1 MEELIDVLYENGI
14 PTGQVLTRKEIHGG
28 GYWHRSIIVL
38 IINEKNEVLLQQR
51 SKNKDKN
58 ANMWDVSVAGHI
70 SSGQDAL
77 SAAAREINEEVSID
91 LGYHVDIKDFR
102 YMYSFRK
109 EQKFAD
115 DFIERQFYDLFVLRK
130 NDLDIENITMQEEE
144 VQSVKFCSIS
154 ELRQL
159 RKTKDLVPR
168 EEVYTVLEK
177 YIFSL

>member
-1 MEELIDVLYENGI
+1 
-14 PTGQVLTRKEIHGG
+14 
-28 GYWHRSIIVL
+28 
-38 IINEKNEVLLQQR
+38 
-51 SKNKDKN
+51 
-58 ANMWDVSVAGHI
+58 MWDVSVAGHI
-70 SSGQDAL
+70 ASGQDAL

-91 LGYHVDIKDFR
+91 LGYHIDIKDFR

-115 DFIERQFYDLFVLRK
+115 DFIERQFYDLFILRR
-130 NDLDIENITMQEEE
+130 NDLEIENIKIQEEE
-144 VQSVKFCSIS
+144 VQSIKFCSIS

-159 RKTKDLVPR
+159 RKTKSLVPR